1 VNDKKEGYGIFKW
14 ASGNVY
20 RGVYKNDERDGIGE
34 MRWTDGSVYLGQ
46 WNRGIQHGYGKMIFP
61 DGTIKEGYF
70 DNNIYKEDYKV
81 SKVDI
86 PAELQDKSF
95 NITTLDPIKNKSSN
109 APLILPSIGKQ
120 NLSFEAERKK
130 TAIGSRKRES
140 RGKVA
145 KSSMANRPP
154 RNADYKSQEGTIN
167 RKSTN
172 SSRTNITIDSG
183 LKKAESVDMPRRKR
197 KIRIVKK
204 KKQAFWVPNGSNI
217 LASFN
222 KGIKPKVAITK
233 KI

>member
-1 VNDKKEGYGIFKW
+1 M
-14 ASGNVY
+14 Y

-81 SKVDI
+81 NSSSI
-86 PAELQDKSF
+86 PDELKDKSF
-95 NITTLDPIKNKSSN
+95 SITRLDPIKKQSN
-109 APLILPSIGKQ
+109 ASIVLPSINKP
-120 NLSFEAERKK
+120 NLSFEVERKR
-130 TAIGSRKRES
+130 TAIDTKKRES

-145 KSSMANRPP
+145 KSSMANRAPH
-154 RNADYKSQEGTIN
+154 RNADYKSQENTIH

-172 SSRTNITIDSG
+172 SSRTNITIDSA
-183 LKKAESVDMPRRKR
+183 LKKAESVDMPHRKR
-197 KIRIVKK
+197 RIKLVKK
-204 KKQAFWVPNGSNI
+204 KKQSFWVPNGGNVSI
-217 LASFN
+217 SFN
-222 KGIKPKVAITK
+222 KCSKPKIAITR